1 MSIILY
7 DNFCEF
13 CTAWANFISKRSRG
27 NIRLVGQET
36 QEGVKILESKPDN
49 LEGVDSVFLVD
60 ERGHWFS
67 KSTAAL
73 RIAMKMRFPWSI
85 LSLGLLMP
93 KPIRDFA
100 YDAYA
105 KRRFRVGGI

>member
-1 MSIILY
+1 MSVILY

-49 LEGVDSVFLVD
+49 LEGWIQYS
-60 ERGHWFS
+60 
-67 KSTAAL
+67 
-73 RIAMKMRFPWSI
+73 
-85 LSLGLLMP
+85 
-93 KPIRDFA
+93 
-100 YDAYA
+100 
-105 KRRFRVGGI
+105 